1 MSMQRLRT
9 DPRFAAL
16 TLFSAVAVLA
26 VAPFAVYRFASGATL
41 AGALD
46 VMLVLSLCGGTLHA
60 WRGGD
65 LDTTAT
71 VMVAALM
78 AGYLLT
84 IELVGLA
91 ALHWMYPLLIG
102 NFLIVPRGR
111 ALALALAA
119 IGFLALRGTA
129 FDGPLQAIVF
139 AFTTLLTSLF
149 AYIFAQRTEYQ
160 RRQLESLADHDALTG
175 AFNRRSLTRELQG
188 AIDVARRSGAP
199 AGLLLMDLDQFK
211 CVNDIKGHE
220 HGDRVL
226 VEFAD
231 LVRSHARQGDCF
243 FRTGGEE
250 FLLLA
255 PGTGAAQLRTMA
267 ERLRAAAESGL
278 RCGEQ
283 PVTVSMG
290 AAVLRNGEAAQQWLA
305 RADASMY
312 EAKRNGR
319 NRVEGD

>member
-1 MSMQRLRT
+1 MSKQRLRT
-9 DPRFAAL
+9 DPRFAVL
-16 TLFSAVAVLA
+16 TLFSVVATVAV
-26 VAPFAVYRFASGATL
+26 VPFAVYRFATGEAL

-46 VMLVLSLCGGTLHA
+46 ILLVLCLCGGTLHA

-71 VMVAALM
+71 VMVGSLL
-78 AGYLLT
+78 AGYLLA

-91 ALHWMYPLLIG
+91 ALHWMYPLLVG
-102 NFLIVPRGR
+102 NFLIVPRVR
-111 ALALALAA
+111 ALVLALAA
-119 IGFLALRGTA
+119 IGFLAVRGTA
-129 FDGPLQAIVF
+129 FDGTVQAVVF
-139 AFTTLLTSLF
+139 VSTALLTSLF
-149 AYIFAQRTEYQ
+149 AYIFAQRTEAQ
-160 RRQLESLADHDALTG
+160 RLLLESIADHDALTG
-175 AFNRRSLTRELQG
+175 AFNRRSMTRALEG
-188 AIDVARRSGAP
+188 AIEDAGRSGAP

-211 CVNDIKGHE
+211 RVNDIQGHE

-231 LVRSHARQGDCF
+231 LVRNHARQADCF

-255 PGTGAAQLRTMA
+255 PGTGAGQLRAVA

-278 RCGEQ
+278 RCGDQ

-290 AAVLRNGEAAQQWLA
+290 AAVWRNGEGAQQWLA
-305 RADASMY
+305 RADAAMY

-319 NRVEGD
+319 NRIEGD